1 MNIPA
6 LVEQICTAVQKAN
19 GQAWLVGGVVRDH
32 LMDIVSK
39 DFDIEVHRVE
49 SDVLHQLLSDIGPVN
64 EVGRS
69 FGVFKL
75 SRDGIECDVSIPR
88 HDSQSGESHKDIV
101 VLGNPYMGIESAAR
115 RRDLTINAIAF
126 DPLTGTYA
134 DPFGGT
140 RDIERGRLQAVDP
153 NTFAEDPLR
162 ALRVVQF
169 AARFGFSVHP
179 DLAKLCKQASLFA
192 LPSERIWGEIEKLLL
207 RAPTPSIGWSL
218 MHELQITDKI
228 LPDLVPLPSAPIG
241 SALDRAAGRRSGM
254 ESTGRKIIL
263 MVSALLH
270 SSSVSGVT
278 ATLDR
283 LNIHRLYGVPVRKR
297 VQECV
302 ALWRTL
308 SEPVSD
314 RELRRLSDETEI
326 TLLAEVAAAITG
338 TTCPLGNLD
347 RAVHLGIGRE
357 PLPVLLK
364 GRDLNAA
371 GVSPGPEMGALLKH
385 ARDAQIEGE
394 LVDRQDALIWLKDY
408 LK

>member
-1 MNIPA
+1 MNIPE
-6 LVEQICTAVQKAN
+6 LVEEICKAVQRAN

-32 LMDIVSK
+32 LMGIVSK

-49 SDVLHQLLSDIGPVN
+49 ADDLHQLLSEIGPVN

-88 HDSQSGESHKDIV
+88 HDSQSGERHKDIV

-115 RRDLTINAIAF
+115 RRDLTINAIAL
-126 DPLTGTYA
+126 DPLSGTYA

-169 AARFGFSVHP
+169 AARFGFSVHA

-192 LPSERIWGEIEKLLL
+192 LPPERIWGEIEKLLL
-207 RAPTPSIGWSL
+207 RAPSPSMGWSL
-218 MHELQITDKI
+218 MHDLQITDKV
-228 LPDLVPLPSAPIG
+228 LPELVHLPPAPIG
-241 SALDRAAGRRSGM
+241 AALDRAAERRSGM
-254 ESTGRKIIL
+254 ESTGRKLIL

-270 SSSVSGVT
+270 SSSPSMIT
-278 ATLDR
+278 STLDR
-283 LNIHRLYGVPVRKR
+283 LNVHRLYGVPVRKR

-302 ALWRTL
+302 ALWKCL
-308 SEPVSD
+308 SEPVPD
-314 RELRRLSDETEI
+314 RELRRLSDETEL
-326 TLLAEVAAAITG
+326 TLLAEVAAAVTG
-338 TTCPLGNLD
+338 KTHPLGNLD
-347 RAVHLGIGRE
+347 RAVHLDIARE

-364 GRDLNAA
+364 GKDLNAA
-371 GVSPGPEMGALLKH
+371 GVSPGPKMGELLKH
-385 ARDAQIEGE
+385 ARQAQIEGE